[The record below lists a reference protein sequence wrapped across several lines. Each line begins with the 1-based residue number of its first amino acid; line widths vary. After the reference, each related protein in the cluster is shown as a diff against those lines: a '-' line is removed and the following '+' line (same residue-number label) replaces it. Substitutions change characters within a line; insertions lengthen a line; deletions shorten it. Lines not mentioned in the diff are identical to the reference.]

1 MRKGDPS
8 MYSEAGIGLAN
19 ADHNI
24 AQAETN
30 LRQLGALIP
39 HLARQGIETSEIQGQ
54 VEAMAMILDNLR
66 SQRWQIEGL
75 LGQP

>member
-1 MRKGDPS
+1 

-19 ADHNI
+19 ADRSI
-24 AQAETN
+24 AEAETN

-39 HLARQGIETSEIQGQ
+39 HLARQGIETSEIEGQ
-54 VEAMAMILDNLR
+54 MEAMAAILDTLR

>member
-1 MRKGDPS
+1 

-19 ADHNI
+19 ADRSI

-39 HLARQGIETSEIQGQ
+39 HLARQGIEVT
-54 VEAMAMILDNLR
+54 VVK
-66 SQRWQIEGL
+66 
-75 LGQP
+75 P

>member
-1 MRKGDPS
+1 

-19 ADHNI
+19 ADHSI
-24 AQAETN
+24 AQAEIN
-30 LRQLGALIP
+30 LRKLGALIP
-39 HLARQGIETSEIQGQ
+39 HLARQGVETSEIRDQM
-54 VEAMAMILDNLR
+54 EAMAAILDNLR